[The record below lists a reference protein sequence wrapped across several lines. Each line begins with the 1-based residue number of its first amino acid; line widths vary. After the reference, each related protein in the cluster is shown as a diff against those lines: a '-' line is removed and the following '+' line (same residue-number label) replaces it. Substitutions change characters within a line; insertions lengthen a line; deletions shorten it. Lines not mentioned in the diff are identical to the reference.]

1 MRKTDEDKSKK
12 KRLNK
17 ELAEAEKKLGFI
29 ENKLNNPGFLAKAPE
44 AVIAQQKDDGA
55 KLQEKIALLKSSIEK
70 LG

>member
-1 MRKTDEDKSKK
+1 MLNLFTKK
-12 KRLNK
+12 KI
-17 ELAEAEKKLGFI
+17 EATLPAI

-44 AVIAQQKDDGA
+44 AVIAQQKEDGA